1 MKLTTSQ
8 LRQILKEELEKVI
21 SEGESGYLSNIYK
34 WCPAGTKCPPGK
46 EKTSWWKRK

>member
-1 MKLTTSQ
+1 MKLTKTQ
-8 LRQILKEELEKVI
+8 LGQIIKEELEKVI

-34 WCPAGTKCPPGK
+34 WCPAGK